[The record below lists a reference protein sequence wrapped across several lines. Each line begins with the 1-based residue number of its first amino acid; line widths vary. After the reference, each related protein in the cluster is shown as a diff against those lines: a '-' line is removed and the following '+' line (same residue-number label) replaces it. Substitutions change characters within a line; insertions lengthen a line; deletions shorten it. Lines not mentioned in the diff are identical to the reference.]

1 MFVLRAIVLAAFFV
15 LVPVI
20 WARTGDPI
28 VTVGELYKAV
38 YELYD
43 GTPSFDLE
51 AQVSLV
57 NYECPGRLVEFA
69 VEDPSGA
76 VNLMYWARTDQALP
90 KPGDRIRAKGHVR
103 FGNGRK
109 RCAQVGELTVIGH
122 GPPPDFKPASLDEAL
137 SGRLDFRP
145 IEVRA
150 TLRDALVSVQD
161 TAWTRLG
168 LLDDRKPISV
178 SVLADEKDRARLTSF
193 IGHEVVIRG
202 FCSPADPGPLRN
214 GRQIR
219 LCDPQA
225 IQLSSS
231 PQQNDFPP
239 AEAIEN
245 LDPSAVSLLGL
256 HRVSGIVV
264 ATWQRKHALI
274 KTHNGKF
281 VRTDHLGD
289 DVPHAHAEVTVVG
302 FPESNFINLSLIN
315 ARTTSSTPTAV
326 TSDLARDVPISNL
339 SRGPSDIQTPDAE
352 MYGMRVRTHGY
363 VRMMPSLQNNWHML
377 IEDSGRDIVV
387 ESEMLGP
394 ALEELSIGCKV
405 SVSGVFIIE
414 ASVWRAITF
423 RYDGAKIIPSGP
435 EDIAVLSRP
444 SWWTVKRLMITI
456 GALVSALCAV
466 LLWNALLRKAAARK
480 GRELA
485 REQLKLLK
493 SETKAVERSRLAVEL
508 HDSLAQNL
516 TGVSLEM
523 TAATQCGLANTE
535 GLFKHLSI
543 ATRALD
549 SCRHSLR
556 DSLWDL
562 RNRALEERDM
572 NETIRKT
579 LQPHIKGLSL
589 ALDFAVPRNK
599 FSDKSAHA
607 ILCIIRELV
616 LNGIRHGHATSISIE
631 GRIHDNILR
640 FSVSDNGCGF
650 DPNTCP
656 GMSDGHFGI
665 EGMKDRLKAL
675 AGTLAYEFPPSGG
688 VTACVTLQIP
698 DEIGKE

>member
-1 MFVLRAIVLAAFFV
+1 MSVLRAIVLAA
-15 LVPVI
+15 LIVPVPAVR
-20 WARTGDPI
+20 ARTGDPI
-28 VTVGELYKAV
+28 VTVGELYDAV
-38 YELYD
+38 YEHYD
-43 GTPSFDLE
+43 DTPKFDLE

-57 NYECPGRLVEFA
+57 NYECPARLVEFA

-76 VNLMYWARTDQALP
+76 VNLMYWARTGTALP
-90 KPGDRIRAKGHVR
+90 KPGDRIRAKGEVR

-109 RCAQVGELTVIGH
+109 RCAQVSELAVIAH
-122 GPPPDFKPASLDEAL
+122 EPPPDFKPVSLAEAL

-178 SVLADEKDRARLTSF
+178 SVLADEKDRARLKSF
-193 IGHEVVIRG
+193 IGREVVIRG

-225 IQLSSS
+225 IQLSSR
-231 PQQNDFPP
+231 PRQRDFPP
-239 AEAIEN
+239 AEAIDN
-245 LDPSAVSLLGL
+245 LDPTAVSLLGP
-256 HRVSGIVV
+256 HSVSGIVV
-264 ATWQRKHALI
+264 ATWQGKHALI
-274 KTHNGKF
+274 RTPHGKF

-289 DVPHAHAEVTVVG
+289 DVPGMHSEVTVIG

-315 ARTTSSTPTAV
+315 ARTMSCRSTSATNGP
-326 TSDLARDVPISNL
+326 ARDVPISSL

-352 MYGMRVRTHGY
+352 MYGMRVRTHGH
-363 VRMMPSLQNNWHML
+363 VRMMPSAQNNWRML

-387 ESEMLGP
+387 ESETLGP
-394 ALEELSIGCKV
+394 ALEGLSIGCEV
-405 SVSGVFIIE
+405 AVSGVFVIE

-423 RYDGAKIIPSGP
+423 RYDGAKVIPSGP
-435 EDIAVLSRP
+435 KDISVLSRP
-444 SWWTVKRLMITI
+444 SWWTVKRLLIAI
-456 GALVSALCAV
+456 GTLVSALCAV
-466 LLWNALLRKAAARK
+466 LLWNVLLRKAAARK

-535 GLFKHLSI
+535 GMFKHLAI

-549 SCRHSLR
+549 SCRRSLR

-579 LQPHIKGLSL
+579 LQPHLKGLSL
-589 ALDFAVPRNK
+589 SLDFAVPRNR
-599 FSDKSAHA
+599 FSDRSAHDV
-607 ILCIIRELV
+607 LCIIRELA
-616 LNGIRHGHATSISIE
+616 LNGIRHGRATAISVE
-631 GRIHDNILR
+631 GRIRGSSLR

-650 DPNTCP
+650 DPDTCP
-656 GMSDGHFGI
+656 GINDGHFGI
-665 EGMKDRLKAL
+665 EGIKDRLKAL
-675 AGTLAYEFPPSGG
+675 AGTLAYEFPPAGG

-698 DEIGKE
+698 EEIGKE